1 MYKIS
6 IRREQFTEKRKGK
19 CTMKKKMW
27 FYVLVIGVMTLSTVC
42 YIAIMRNAKT
52 TYANGKFVEQE
63 GIDNEARYYLFK
75 TGTE

>member
-1 MYKIS
+1 
-6 IRREQFTEKRKGK
+6 
-19 CTMKKKMW
+19 MW

-63 GIDNEARYYLFK
+63 GVDNEIRYYLLK